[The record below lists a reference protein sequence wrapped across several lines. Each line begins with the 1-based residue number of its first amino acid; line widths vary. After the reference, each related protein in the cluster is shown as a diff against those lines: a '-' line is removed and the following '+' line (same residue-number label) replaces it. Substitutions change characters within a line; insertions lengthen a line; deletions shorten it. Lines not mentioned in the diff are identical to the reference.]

1 MATGAPKE
9 RPLSCALLC
18 AEAAVLRGVG
28 GILRRGHRVR
38 VSHGTELCHRRV
50 SLRRM
55 QPSRCSRTSGN
66 TCTQNDSIVL
76 NLQSLQRG
84 MGANLMYHTT
94 RFDIRPGG
102 CG

>member
-1 MATGAPKE
+1 
-9 RPLSCALLC
+9 
-18 AEAAVLRGVG
+18 
-28 GILRRGHRVR
+28 
-38 VSHGTELCHRRV
+38 
-50 SLRRM
+50 M